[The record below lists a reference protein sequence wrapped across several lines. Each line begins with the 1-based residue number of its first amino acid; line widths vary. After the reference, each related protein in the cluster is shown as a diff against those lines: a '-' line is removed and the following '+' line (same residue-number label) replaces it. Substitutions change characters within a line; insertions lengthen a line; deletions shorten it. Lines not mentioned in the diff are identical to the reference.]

1 MAAFTPKVRT
11 PLFPLYSDVRHL
23 MKVWAGAPKAAV
35 LAMINA
41 IEGQTGTP
49 QHPVDWSDP
58 DTWIGERLEGESQA
72 LARRVWEE
80 SNKTVNP
87 RHVYGAYLFI
97 NTYGLLTPDG
107 QGVYQLGEKGQ
118 RFLASEAAMIRELD
132 DSEGIPQLLSIL
144 ATKGRAWRKDLV
156 GEWGAFL
163 RQYSRFGTDRTIP
176 DTMRRRL
183 LNLVERGL
191 VEHQSFYWGITQ
203 RGLAYLD
210 TFAKPSQD
218 PLSHVAR
225 GINAHNDKQVRL
237 LRERLKEMH
246 PTRFE
251 VLVRDLLEAMGYE
264 EVEVT
269 KASGDKG
276 VDVVAKVQFGI
287 TTITEVVQVKR
298 HQASIGRPVL
308 DQLRGALPYHKALR
322 GTIITV
328 GNFTQGC
335 QEAALFPGAA
345 PIGLINGDKL
355 VELLTEHEIGI
366 KKRPTPVYEVDEDYF
381 MAGELTT
388 GDADTVVDD

>member
-1 MAAFTPKVRT
+1 MAASVHKVRT
-11 PLFPLYSDVRHL
+11 PLFPLYSEVGSL
-23 MKVWAGAPKAAV
+23 LNIWSGVNKSAV

-41 IEGQTGTP
+41 IWEQTGTP
-49 QHPVDWSDP
+49 QNPVDWSDP
-58 DTWIGERLEGESQA
+58 DSWISERLTGENQS
-72 LARRVWEE
+72 LARRVWDG
-80 SNKTVNP
+80 SGKTINP

-97 NTYGLLTPDG
+97 NSNALLQPDE
-107 QGVYQLGEKGQ
+107 QGCYQLTERGR
-118 RFLASEAAMIRELD
+118 RFQANEDALLRELD
-132 DSEGIPQLLSIL
+132 DSEGIPQLLGML
-144 ATKGRAWRKDLV
+144 ATKGKAKRKDLLA
-156 GEWGAFL
+156 EWGELL
-163 RQYSRFGTDRTIP
+163 RQYSKFGTASTIP

-183 LNLVERGL
+183 VNLEKRGL
-191 VEHQSFYWGITQ
+191 VDRHGIYWSITQ
-203 RGLAYLD
+203 SGLTYLES
-210 TFAKPSQD
+210 FGKPSQD
-218 PLSHVAR
+218 SVSHVAR
-225 GINAHNDKQVRL
+225 SINAHNDKQTKL
-237 LRERLKEMH
+237 LRERLRDMH

-322 GTIITV
+322 GTIITL

-355 VELLTEHEIGI
+355 IDLLTEHKIGI
-366 KKRPTPVYEVDEDYF
+366 KARPLPVFEVDEDYF
-381 MAGELTT
+381 AV
-388 GDADTVVDD
+388 ADRVEDETLPS

>member
-1 MAAFTPKVRT
+1 MAASVHKVRT
-11 PLFPLYSDVRHL
+11 PLFPLYSDVGCL
-23 MKVWAGAPKAAV
+23 LSIWAGVHKSAV

-41 IEGQTGTP
+41 IWEQTGTP

-58 DTWIGERLEGESQA
+58 DSWINERLSGESQS
-72 LARRVWEE
+72 LARRIWAE
-80 SNKTVNP
+80 SGKTINP

-97 NTYGLLTPDG
+97 NTHALLQPDE
-107 QGVYQLGEKGQ
+107 QGCYRLTDRG
-118 RFLASEAAMIRELD
+118 RLFLANDEAILRELD
-132 DSEGIPQLLSIL
+132 DSEGIPQLLGML
-144 ATKGRAWRKDLV
+144 ATKGKAQRKDLV
-156 GEWGAFL
+156 GEWGDFL
-163 RQYSRFGTDRTIP
+163 RQYSKSGTATTIP

-183 LNLVERGL
+183 VNLEQRGM
-191 VEHQSFYWGITQ
+191 VARHGIYWSIAQ
-203 RGLAYLD
+203 QGLAYLES
-210 TFAKPSQD
+210 FGKPSQD
-218 PLSHVAR
+218 SLSHVAR
-225 GINAHNDKQVRL
+225 GITSHNEKQTKA

-246 PTRFE
+246 PSRFE

-298 HQASIGRPVL
+298 HQANIGRPVL

-322 GTIITV
+322 GTIITL

-345 PIGLINGDKL
+345 PIGLINGEKL
-355 VELLTEHEIGI
+355 IDLLTEHEIGI
-366 KKRPTPVYEVDEDYF
+366 KKRPMPVFEVDDNYF
-381 MAGELTT
+381 AAD
-388 GDADTVVDD
+388 DAVTEEANDN